1 MATSV
6 NPRRL
11 LREPGGKA
19 RFCELLTRAGYSP
32 QQQPLAAM
40 CNSIYMATPLLLE
53 GQRGGGKT
61 AFPEAVARALG
72 LPLFTLPC
80 LHDTTSAQILF
91 SWDTAGQ
98 HQFVAQETQK
108 GVPLAEVLER
118 QWSLDFVKLGE
129 VLDAFHYASGHDLP
143 PVVLVDEI
151 DKLSHDGQTAFLQIL
166 ARGFANVPRLRPTSY
181 VGFAP
186 DLPPEQRYWS
196 YPIVVLTSN
205 NMGAGVSSPLLSRA
219 RFCYIPS
226 PTLEEMAAILAARV
240 PAAQPRL
247 LYHMVKLVNGINGL
261 PLLEKPALREFIM
274 LMETF
279 VAYGYTYLTGEIIA
293 DNLDCVAKTHKDMAT
308 MADAVDSLFRNFV
321 EKNDEA
327 LDTLVRQIY
336 QRRRSPAIKA
346 IAA

>member
-1 MATSV
+1 MANSV

-11 LREPGGKA
+11 LRERGGKG
-19 RFCELLTRAGYSP
+19 RLVELLTGAGYSP

-40 CNSIYMATPLLLE
+40 CNAIYMATPLLLE

-80 LHDTTSAQILF
+80 LSDTTTDHILF
-91 SWDTAGQ
+91 SWNTAGQ
-98 HQFVAQETQK
+98 QQFVAQETQR
-108 GVPLAEVLER
+108 GVPLDVVLER
-118 QWSLDFVKLGE
+118 QWSLDFLKLGE
-129 VLDAFHYASGHDLP
+129 VLDAFHYASNHDLP

-166 ARGFANVPRLRPTSY
+166 ARGFANVPGLRPRNY

-186 DLPPEQRYWS
+186 DLPAEQRYWS

-247 LYHMVKLVNGINGL
+247 LYHTVKLVNGINGL

-274 LMETF
+274 LLETF
-279 VAYGYTYLTGEIIA
+279 VAYGYTYLTAEIIA
-293 DNLDCVAKTHKDMAT
+293 DNIDCVAKTHKDMAT
-308 MADAVDSLFRNFV
+308 MTDAVDSLHRNFV
-321 EKNDEA
+321 EKPDEA
-327 LDTLVRQIY
+327 LEALVRQIY
-336 QRRRSPAIKA
+336 QQRRAQPA
-346 IAA
+346 AALAA